1 MSSYAL
7 SVDFRWILPKEVY
20 DSRWRK
26 QSWIVV
32 HPTDALAFVR
42 PQDRP
47 HQWAWIAI
55 TYFIGLDY
63 LKELCLV
70 CSHAVQWRLFNKAS
84 RDRAKNER
92 MDSKNERQ
100 MAEISAWH
108 EKQKAAAWLSAKQK
122 NQKVKKRNG
131 EAKANGK
138 PLAPSQL
145 EAPTFIE
152 VPKWAPS
159 QLEEPDCQKGKS
171 EKQEAEAAFPDIQ
184 ELSKL
189 PQRRCEMSAGDK
201 QRIPCSFFVAGTCRR
216 GKKCSFGHFDM
227 AREKWAFD
235 HRIAMAQE
243 GDMIPSVAA
252 ALYGKS

>member
-47 HQWAWIAI
+47 HRWAWIEI

-92 MDSKNERQ
+92 MDSTNERQ

-122 NQKVKKRNG
+122 NQKVKKRNR

-171 EKQEAEAAFPDIQ
+171 EGAKANGKPLAPSQLEAPRFIEVP
-184 ELSKL
+184 K
-189 PQRRCEMSAGDK
+189 
-201 QRIPCSFFVAGTCRR
+201 
-216 GKKCSFGHFDM
+216 
-227 AREKWAFD
+227 
-235 HRIAMAQE
+235 
-243 GDMIPSVAA
+243 
-252 ALYGKS
+252 